1 MSDLTHG
8 HAEDEAHT
16 GPIKNPKQLLVAVL
30 FSFVVPI
37 FIIIGLVYFVVS
49 AAKPSGV
56 ADGQAM
62 ALGGMTEQSLGQGIA
77 QRLQKVG
84 AVEIRDANRELAS
97 GETVFKAQ
105 CATCHATGVAG
116 APKSGDTAAWAPRIA
131 TGFEALLHSAIAG
144 KGAMAPQG
152 GGDFEET
159 EIARAVVYM
168 ANASGGKFAEPAKPA
183 AAGASAPAEAASAA
197 PVAVAK

>member
-1 MSDLTHG
+1 MSDSAHG

-16 GPIKNPKQLLVAVL
+16 GPIKNPKQLLVAVF

-56 ADGQAM
+56 SDSQAM
-62 ALGGMTEQSLGQGIA
+62 ALGGMTEQSLGQGIST
-77 QRLQKVG
+77 RLQKIG
-84 AVEIRDANRELAS
+84 SVEIRDANRELAS
-97 GETVFKAQ
+97 GEQVFKAQ
-105 CATCHATGVAG
+105 CATCHAAGVAG
-116 APKSGDTAAWAPRIA
+116 APKPGDTAAWAPRIA

-144 KGAMAPQG
+144 KGAMAPQA

-168 ANASGGKFAEPAKPA
+168 ANASGAKFAEPAKA
-183 AAGASAPAEAASAA
+183 AASGASAPAADAA
-197 PVAVAK
+197 PVAAAK

>member
-1 MSDLTHG
+1 MSDSAHG

-49 AAKPSGV
+49 EVKPSG
-56 ADGQAM
+56 M
-62 ALGGMTEQSLGQGIA
+62 ASGLGGVTEQSLGQGVA
-77 QRLQKVG
+77 MRLQKVG
-84 AVEIRDANRELAS
+84 TVEIRDANRELAS
-97 GETVFKAQ
+97 GEQVFKAQ
-105 CATCHATGVAG
+105 CATCHSTGVAG
-116 APKSGDTAAWAPRIA
+116 APKTGDTAAWAPRIA

-168 ANASGGKFAEPAKPA
+168 ANASGGKFPEPAQPA

-197 PVAVAK
+197 PVAAAK